1 MIRGVLLAK
10 WLLMIASS
18 LGYGRE
24 AGQLKCEDTTK
35 LGRDDPIR
43 ERLAN
48 TIRLPGPRSA
58 SLVIFEGRTAS
69 EKALV
74 SVRRLL
80 DSFESLGFDGRLLD
94 S

>member
-43 ERLAN
+43 QRLAN
-48 TIRLPGPRSA
+48 TIHYPARAPEAWL
-58 SLVIFEGRTAS
+58 SLRGAQPQKRP
-69 EKALV
+69 
-74 SVRRLL
+74 
-80 DSFESLGFDGRLLD
+80 
-94 S
+94 